1 MDNNELY
8 NSTPA
13 EGQAPA
19 DAGQQGYQ
27 GYTAPAQDYT
37 AQGQNYAGY
46 TAPDYGYN
54 AAQQGQAPYYGN
66 IPGAPAG
73 GYQQPA
79 APLKP
84 QEPGEHQAA
93 IALVLGIL
101 GTAMGSTGI
110 IGLVLSVVGL
120 FMASSSKKAGYNGGL
135 RTAAFILCVVGC
147 VFSAL
152 WALACV
158 TYCGAIGSLISELS
172 DLGRYSYYY

>member
-13 EGQAPA
+13 DGQAPA
-19 DAGQQGYQ
+19 DAGQPSYQ
-27 GYTAPAQDYT
+27 GYTAPAQDY
-37 AQGQNYAGY
+37 AGQDPNYAGSY
-46 TAPDYGYN
+46 TAPDYG
-54 AAQQGQAPYYGN
+54 AAPQGQAPYYGG
-66 IPGAPAG
+66 IPGQNM

-101 GTAMGSTGI
+101 GAAMGSTGI
-110 IGLVLSVVGL
+110 IGLVLSVIGL

-158 TYCGAIGSLISELS
+158 TYCGAIGSLISQLS
-172 DLGRYSYYY
+172 DLGHYSSYYF